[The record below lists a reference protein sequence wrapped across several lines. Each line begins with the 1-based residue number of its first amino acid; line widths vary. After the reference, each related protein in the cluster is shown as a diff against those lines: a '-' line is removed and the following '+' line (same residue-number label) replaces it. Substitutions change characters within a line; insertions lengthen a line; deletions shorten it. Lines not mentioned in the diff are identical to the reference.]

1 VVLVVLLLLVVGVVL
16 VLLARPL
23 LSAKKEADQA
33 QSDLTAAKD
42 ALSHHHVDQARR
54 YVEQARSHVDAA
66 QNAAN
71 GVGGDVWSFVPVAG
85 GAVSD
90 ARHLIDALDQTTS
103 VAEIGVEV
111 YPMVSGD
118 SATLLRGQRI
128 DLPVLQQVVDR
139 TSQIG
144 PHLDQALGD
153 LGQVHGS
160 TPLVGDSV
168 SRAKDTAL
176 AYLQPLQK
184 QYADTAPVLDSLPG
198 LVGAH
203 GSRTY
208 LLAMLNPA
216 ELRYSGGAALSFT
229 TITFDHGA
237 ATFGQT
243 VNVEDLHATQ
253 GDFQRW
259 RPVPGNPFHRTPR
272 SRVTSATFSPWW
284 TVSGEE
290 LLRGYQRVYP
300 QQHLAGVI
308 GIDLQGLS
316 QIFKITGP
324 VDLPRFG
331 TITADNL
338 VQELAGSYDK
348 YSSFLVRHQLNA
360 ALVPAFRQKFFEGG
374 QMSDKVK
381 SLLRSAESRHFFTYF
396 RNPAAQRS
404 FAKIGL
410 SGDLSPTVHDYIGAF
425 TQNVNGSKTD
435 FWQHKQV
442 VSHVTLNADGS
453 ATVRLQVTVTN
464 AAPPYV
470 GTVPDP
476 KSGYATRYL
485 GAFLGVFLPNQADLG
500 RVTVDGVAQ
509 HPVLHHPSAA
519 GVHNRQ
525 YFQTSMML
533 DAGQSS
539 TTTATYTVPRAAEVT
554 GNGAMTYLLDVD
566 PQPTVVPENLA
577 VDVTWPQGWSFAGT
591 LPDGWKATAT
601 GASYDSPVTDVLSF
615 GFPLTKD

>member
-1 VVLVVLLLLVVGVVL
+1 MALVVLLLLVVGVVL
-16 VLLARPL
+16 VILARPL

-42 ALSHHHVDQARR
+42 ALSRHHVDQARR

-111 YPMVSGD
+111 YPMISGD

-144 PHLDQALGD
+144 PHLDQAMGD
-153 LGQVHGS
+153 LDQVHGS
-160 TPLVGDSV
+160 MPLVGDSV
-168 SRAKDTAL
+168 TRAKDTAL

-272 SRVTSATFSPWW
+272 SRVTNATFSPWW

-300 QQHLAGVI
+300 QQHLDGVI

-404 FAKIGL
+404 FARIGL

-453 ATVRLQVTVTN
+453 AMVRLQVTVTN

-476 KSGYATRYL
+476 RSGYATRYL

-500 RVTVDGVAQ
+500 RVTVDGVALQ
-509 HPVLHHPSAA
+509 PVLHHPSAA

-554 GNGAMTYLLDVD
+554 GSGAMTYLLDVD

-577 VDVTWPQGWSFAGT
+577 VDVTWPRGWSFAGT

-615 GFPLTKD
+615 GFPLKKD